1 MLVLAPAACIMSGI
15 ALSEAFS
22 VFTRSI
28 KLQLPKI
35 AESAFFIVL
44 LSFASSCTILVE
56 FDMLC
61 GIVLTLPVTI

>member
-22 VFTRSI
+22 VFTQSI

-35 AESAFFIVL
+35 AECPVTGVSACFYCLIVFF
-44 LSFASSCTILVE
+44 CEILVE

-61 GIVLTLPVTI
+61 GSVLSF

>member
-35 AESAFFIVL
+35 AESPVAGVSAFLYCLIV
-44 LSFASSCTILVE
+44 FC
-56 FDMLC
+56 
-61 GIVLTLPVTI
+61 